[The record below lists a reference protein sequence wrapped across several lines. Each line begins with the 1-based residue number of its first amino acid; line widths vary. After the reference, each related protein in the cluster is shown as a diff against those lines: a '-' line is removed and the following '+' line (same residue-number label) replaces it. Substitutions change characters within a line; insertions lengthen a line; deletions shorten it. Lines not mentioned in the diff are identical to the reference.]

1 MAKKNKLKKKA
12 LKNIINVSKI
22 KISPFN
28 LLKDTKKN
36 ITNYYINLKKN
47 REKERKLAEKREV
60 IEAKKEFT
68 RQKKQEQKERLQK
81 LKEEKKQI
89 VAQKKLIIDN

>member
-1 MAKKNKLKKKA
+1 MAKNKLKKNT
-12 LKNIINVSKI
+12 LKNTINFSKI

-36 ITNYYINLKKN
+36 ITNYYINLKKD

-60 IEAKKEFT
+60 IEAKKELT
-68 RQKKQEQKERLQK
+68 RQKKTRAKRTFTK
-81 LKEEKKQI
+81 IKRREKTNRST
-89 VAQKKLIIDN
+89 KKINY